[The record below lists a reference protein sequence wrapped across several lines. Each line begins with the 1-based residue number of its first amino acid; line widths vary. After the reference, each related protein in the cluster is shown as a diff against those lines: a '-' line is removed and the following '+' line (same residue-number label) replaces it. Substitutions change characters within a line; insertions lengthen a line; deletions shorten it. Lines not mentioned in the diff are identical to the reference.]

1 MEDVSV
7 LISGIDFK
15 LRKLTRQ
22 HAQLRSENLELK
34 TKLDEQEQ
42 IINHQKKLIDQ
53 LQERLKTVSITKTLA
68 SRSEIHDAKR
78 KIGDMVREIDK
89 CINLINK

>member
-1 MEDVSV
+1 MEEVSV

-22 HAQLRSENLELK
+22 HLHLRSENLELK

-42 IINHQKKLIDQ
+42 IINHQKRLIDQ
-53 LQERLKTVSITKTLA
+53 LQEKLQTVSIAKTLA
-68 SRSEIHDAKR
+68 SRSEINDAKK

-89 CINLINK
+89 CINLLNK